1 MKRIALMLC
10 AFFCFSYTAKCQV
23 IDSISG
29 RIESIRSLNE
39 LLLITLVS
47 SDNVT
52 DTCVVISAP
61 ESKLAT
67 KPKAKMKIGGTYTFA
82 VEKNIVTTKLKGRFS
97 VQYNNTVV
105 WTNKEPYKLKPRLCL
120 NCMGEYIK

>member
-23 IDSISG
+23 ADSILG
-29 RIESIRSLNE
+29 RTVSIRRLNE

-52 DTCVVISAP
+52 DTCVVLSAP
-61 ESKLAT
+61 ESKSAVKKKT
-67 KPKAKMKIGGTYTFA
+67 KMEIGQVYTFA
-82 VEKNIVTTKLKGRFS
+82 VEKNIVTTKLTGRFS

-105 WTNKEPYKLKPRLCL
+105 WTSKEPYKLKPRLCL